1 MTTFLFTTAIVAGL
15 ELGLGLLLF
24 LLPRAGPPGR
34 ALTEI
39 AARAPLLDLVVA
51 VMTWIPWLA
60 AGLADGWRGFASAV
74 AGQVLAMCVWV
85 LGHETIHRRPE
96 RGPRLGKTHAR
107 LVGRWRN
114 LTALWFSLLGVPVLW
129 GIRFGEMILYPPLCW
144 LMGFPSYRQSE
155 WVNVSRQKFQGLVGH
170 DLIWCLYCDWMTG
183 VYALGGEMLRNIESF
198 WCPIRFYDDKKCANC
213 RVEFPDIDG
222 GWVSAQGTMADVQ
235 ETVLRF
241 YADGHR
247 EWFGHPARLTI
258 EGRRAEENV
267 KDQPG

>member
-1 MTTFLFTTAIVAGL
+1 MITFLFTTAIVAGL

-74 AGQVLAMCVWV
+74 AGQVLAMFLWV
-85 LGHETIHRRPE
+85 LGHETIHRRAAREPS
-96 RGPRLGKTHAR
+96 LGKTHAR

-129 GIRFGEMILYPPLCW
+129 GIRFGELLLYLPLRA
-144 LMGFPSYRQSE
+144 LLGFPGYRQGD
-155 WVNVSRQKFQGLVGH
+155 WINVSRHKFEGLVGH
-170 DLIWCLYCDWMTG
+170 DLIWCLWCDWMTG
-183 VYALGGEMLRNIESF
+183 VYSLAGEMLRNIESF
-198 WCPIRFYDDKKCANC
+198 WCPIRFYDVKQCENC
-213 RVEFPDIDG
+213 RVDFPDIDT
-222 GWVSAQGTMADVQ
+222 WVPADGTMAQAEDII
-235 ETVLRF
+235 LRF
-241 YADGHR
+241 YADGRR
-247 EWFGHPARLTI
+247 EWFGHPARLTV
-258 EGRRAEENV
+258 EGKRPSSR
-267 KDQPG
+267 D